1 MLTQRKASRA
11 FALSSLDSKFM
22 AIFEQTTDDADYED
36 VPFHESH
43 KVHSVKYS
51 P

>member
-22 AIFEQTTDDADYED
+22 AIFEKSTDDAD
-36 VPFHESH
+36 VLGCAFLRFT
-43 KVHSVKYS
+43 HSTQC
-51 P
+51 